1 MNTYEDES
9 YLEIGMT
16 PPLVYSNEDEVYLEI
31 GMEPPVVLQG
41 V

>member
-1 MNTYEDES
+1 MNTYEDEV

-16 PPLVYSNEDEVYLEI
+16 PPLVYNDEDEAYLEI
-31 GMEPPVVLQG
+31 GMEPPVVYRG